1 MECLTKWT
9 LKAKGKDGNPVCVWD
24 LCYSPNGY
32 QLVVAGGNSVL
43 VHRAECGTLI
53 KALKGH
59 KDAVICVDYS
69 FDGSFFASGSLDRC
83 VIVWK
88 AATFEGFLK
97 YTHNESIQALSFNPK
112 VSLLASSAIG
122 DIGFWAPDQKSVSK
136 MKVPCRALTLS
147 WTSDGNLLAVGLQ
160 NGMISVRKQDGT
172 EVTTINRNTSQMIWN
187 LKWNFL
193 RSCKIEILAVADF
206 GERLSFYQLAGKQV
220 VQSDGTT
227 SNKLSLLQKCG
238 KDRFLGYIPC
248 CMSWVGESLEFLV
261 IGGQNRKLMLYSYEG
276 CQIGPLTEENSWIL
290 SCKQHPKERKIALAC
305 QDGTI
310 RTIQYSIPVV
320 HSLYRDRYAFR
331 ESISDVVIQ
340 HLLTEQKARIK
351 CRDVVKKIAVFK
363 NRLAIQLSDR
373 VLVYDSAADDPLDMH
388 YRIQHKL
395 LKNFECQLLVV
406 TAHHIVLCQ
415 ECRVTCINVQGQKE
429 REWVLDSPVRYIRQ
443 LGGPPTRESLIVGM
457 ESGQTVKITLNS
469 VFPVPLIRVGCAVK
483 CLDLSCNRD
492 KLAVID
498 ESNTLS
504 VHSLRTKEILFREPE
519 AASVAWNQINN
530 EILCYSGPDAL
541 HVKAGEFPSH
551 QQAVDGVVVGF
562 TGSSVFCLAGQSIK
576 RVDVPLSP
584 AMYLYLESGKLT
596 EAHQIA
602 CLGVTDPDWRALAE
616 VALTKMNFNIA
627 KSAYIHLGDYFYLTY
642 IQQLE
647 ERQRRH
653 AMGMVPSG
661 DNDQQEIQAE
671 LACFTGKFNEAV
683 RIYKKAGRLEKVVEL
698 LTDLRRFNEAKEVL
712 AERHPEEVHSLLTKH
727 AEWARTTKDHRAAA
741 MMYLEAGDYGAATEL
756 AGEHGWVD
764 LLLDIS
770 RQLDK
775 ADRINLDR
783 CAKHLA
789 RLGEFAFAADC
800 YARIGDVESQLDLH
814 LEAGKWE
821 EALALADQ
829 HGEFRA
835 KVYLPYAQW
844 LAENDSFEEAQAAFA
859 RAGLPEESIRFLE
872 ELASCAVFE
881 SRFDDA
887 SWYFWKLSRQCAETA
902 KKTTDMSEKRSLLR
916 KYFDF
921 SKRAD
926 IYFVYNH
933 INKYMNDPF
942 ASHMPEAYF
951 NMARYLLQRLGK
963 EDLEGVSKVNTL
975 FTLAKHS
982 KTLGA
987 FKVARGAIDRLQTL
1001 HIKQPLR
1008 SEIEAYSL
1016 AIRSTPF
1023 TDSEELSAICF
1034 RCSATN
1040 PLLSTD
1046 NRCFN
1051 CKEPFVHSFISFET
1065 LPLVEFIPEAE
1076 LTEEEVA
1083 ECIQDDSATCRK
1095 NLTNGTSEGRPERTQ
1110 RYEVNSPITEPDLF
1124 AEKLISCDVR
1134 NLFVL
1139 IPCKYRFC
1147 SHRQKRERDKKMD
1160 FTTAIAG
1167 LCSLSKGAMFYIV
1180 YSHPS
1185 LFGF

>member
-9 LKAKGKDGNPVCVWD
+9 LKAKGKDGNPVC
-24 LCYSPNGY
+24 
-32 QLVVAGGNSVL
+32 
-43 VHRAECGTLI
+43 
-53 KALKGH
+53 
-59 KDAVICVDYS
+59 
-69 FDGSFFASGSLDRC
+69 
-83 VIVWK
+83 
-88 AATFEGFLK
+88 
-97 YTHNESIQALSFNPK
+97 HNESVQALSFNPK

-136 MKVPCRALTLS
+136 TKVPCRALTLS

-160 NGMISVRKQDGT
+160 NGLISVRKQDGT

-187 LKWNFL
+187 LKWNFI
-193 RSCKIEILAVADF
+193 R
-206 GERLSFYQLAGKQV
+206 
-220 VQSDGTT
+220 
-227 SNKLSLLQKCG
+227 
-238 KDRFLGYIPC
+238 
-248 CMSWVGESLEFLV
+248 
-261 IGGQNRKLMLYSYEG
+261 
-276 CQIGPLTEENSWIL
+276 
-290 SCKQHPKERKIALAC
+290 CKQHPKERKIALAC

-373 VLVYDSAADDPLDMH
+373 VLVYDSAVDDPLDMH

-395 LKNFECQLLVV
+395 LKNVECQLLVV
-406 TAHHIVLCQ
+406 TAHHI
-415 ECRVTCINVQGQKE
+415 GQKE

-457 ESGQTVKITLNS
+457 DNGQTVKITLNS
-469 VFPVPLIRVGCAVK
+469 VFPVPLIRVSCAVK

-519 AASVAWNQINN
+519 AASVAWNQVNN

-541 HVKAGEFPSH
+541 NVKAGDFPSH
-551 QQAVDGVVVGF
+551 QQAVEGVVVGF

-616 VALTKMNFNIA
+616 VALTKMDFSIA

-653 AMGMVPSG
+653 AMGMAPSG
-661 DNDQQEIQAE
+661 DTNQQEIQAE

-741 MMYLEAGDYGAATEL
+741 MMYLEAGDYAAATDL

-764 LLLDIS
+764 ILLDIS

-789 RLGEFAFAADC
+789 RLGEYAFAADC

-829 HGEFRA
+829 HSEFRA

-844 LAENDSFEEAQAAFA
+844 LAESDSFEEAQAAFA

-902 KKTTDMSEKRSLLR
+902 QKTKDMQEKRSLLR

-963 EDLEGVSKVNTL
+963 EDLEGVSKVNIL

-982 KTLGA
+982 RTLGA

-1023 TDSEELSAICF
+1023 TDSEELSVICF

-1040 PLLSTD
+1040 PLLNTA

-1076 LTEEEVA
+1076 LSEEEVA

-1095 NLTNGTSEGRPERTQ
+1095 NLTNGTVEGRSERAQ
-1110 RYEVNSPITEPDLF
+1110 RYDANSPITEPDLF
-1124 AEKLISCDVR
+1124 AEKLISCDVTSGDYQPV
-1134 NLFVL
+1134 VL
-1139 IPCKYRFC
+1139 DADTLRAIPSTEIIVLEHQYPIRKRYFKLVLPEVNVTLCKVCHKMFQMEDYELIYLQKSQCPFC
-1147 SHRQKRERDKKMD
+1147 RS
-1160 FTTAIAG
+1160 
-1167 LCSLSKGAMFYIV
+1167 GAD
-1180 YSHPS
+1180 S
-1185 LFGF
+1185 

>member
-1 MECLTKWT
+1 
-9 LKAKGKDGNPVCVWD
+9 
-24 LCYSPNGY
+24 
-32 QLVVAGGNSVL
+32 
-43 VHRAECGTLI
+43 
-53 KALKGH
+53 
-59 KDAVICVDYS
+59 
-69 FDGSFFASGSLDRC
+69 
-83 VIVWK
+83 
-88 AATFEGFLK
+88 
-97 YTHNESIQALSFNPK
+97 
-112 VSLLASSAIG
+112 
-122 DIGFWAPDQKSVSK
+122 
-136 MKVPCRALTLS
+136 
-147 WTSDGNLLAVGLQ
+147 
-160 NGMISVRKQDGT
+160 
-172 EVTTINRNTSQMIWN
+172 
-187 LKWNFL
+187 
-193 RSCKIEILAVADF
+193 
-206 GERLSFYQLAGKQV
+206 
-220 VQSDGTT
+220 
-227 SNKLSLLQKCG
+227 
-238 KDRFLGYIPC
+238 
-248 CMSWVGESLEFLV
+248 
-261 IGGQNRKLMLYSYEG
+261 
-276 CQIGPLTEENSWIL
+276 
-290 SCKQHPKERKIALAC
+290 
-305 QDGTI
+305 
-310 RTIQYSIPVV
+310 
-320 HSLYRDRYAFR
+320 
-331 ESISDVVIQ
+331 
-340 HLLTEQKARIK
+340 
-351 CRDVVKKIAVFK
+351 
-363 NRLAIQLSDR
+363 
-373 VLVYDSAADDPLDMH
+373 
-388 YRIQHKL
+388 
-395 LKNFECQLLVV
+395 
-406 TAHHIVLCQ
+406 
-415 ECRVTCINVQGQKE
+415 
-429 REWVLDSPVRYIRQ
+429 
-443 LGGPPTRESLIVGM
+443 
-457 ESGQTVKITLNS
+457 
-469 VFPVPLIRVGCAVK
+469 
-483 CLDLSCNRD
+483 
-492 KLAVID
+492 
-498 ESNTLS
+498 
-504 VHSLRTKEILFREPE
+504 
-519 AASVAWNQINN
+519 
-530 EILCYSGPDAL
+530 
-541 HVKAGEFPSH
+541 
-551 QQAVDGVVVGF
+551 
-562 TGSSVFCLAGQSIK
+562 
-576 RVDVPLSP
+576 
-584 AMYLYLESGKLT
+584 
-596 EAHQIA
+596 
-602 CLGVTDPDWRALAE
+602 
-616 VALTKMNFNIA
+616 
-627 KSAYIHLGDYFYLTY
+627 
-642 IQQLE
+642 
-647 ERQRRH
+647 
-653 AMGMVPSG
+653 MGMVPSG

-1016 AIRSTPF
+1016 AIRSTPS

-1051 CKEPFVHSFISFET
+1051 CKEPFVHSFISF
-1065 LPLVEFIPEAE
+1065 
-1076 LTEEEVA
+1076 
-1083 ECIQDDSATCRK
+1083 
-1095 NLTNGTSEGRPERTQ
+1095 GRPERTQ

-1124 AEKLISCDVR
+1124 AEKLISCDVTSGDYQPVVLDADTLRAIPSTEIIVFEAQYPIRKRYFKLVLPEVNVTVCKVCHKR
-1134 NLFVL
+1134 NLL
-1139 IPCKYRFC
+1139 PLLPMQR
-1147 SHRQKRERDKKMD
+1147 HA
-1160 FTTAIAG
+1160 T
-1167 LCSLSKGAMFYIV
+1167 SLLKEE
-1180 YSHPS
+1180 S
-1185 LFGF
+1185 LMPTEI